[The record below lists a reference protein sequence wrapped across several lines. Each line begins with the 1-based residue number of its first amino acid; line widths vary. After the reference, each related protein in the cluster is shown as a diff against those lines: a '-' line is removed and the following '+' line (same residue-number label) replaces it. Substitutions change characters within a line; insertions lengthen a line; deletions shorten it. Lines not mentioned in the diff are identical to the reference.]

1 MSTKLPWKEWIS
13 AYAKR
18 LCLLTFDE
26 AHVVPQWG
34 KDFRHVYLEV
44 GMLRSVLRGN
54 ACTLALTA
62 TLNLELKEKLLD
74 VLHLEDSE
82 TVCVVRNPDRPNITL
97 QIWPRRESQRGKVP
111 LPLQQYVEHFKE
123 KTLSGHFNEIEKSIL
138 YCRELNDVGRF
149 FVLLRKLLGAAAVD
163 AEDPDDRTICVY
175 YAGIDLPSERLA
187 LARFAEGKAKLM
199 ITTVAFGL
207 GINIPDVR
215 RVHHYGAPATV
226 LEYWQEIGR
235 FPIAYSGA
243 YPRL

>member
-1 MSTKLPWKEWIS
+1 S
-13 AYAKR
+13 
-18 LCLLTFDE
+18 
-26 AHVVPQWG
+26 
-34 KDFRHVYLEV
+34 
-44 GMLRSVLRGN
+44 
-54 ACTLALTA
+54 
-62 TLNLELKEKLLD
+62 
-74 VLHLEDSE
+74 
-82 TVCVVRNPDRPNITL
+82 NITL

-215 RVHHYGAPATV
+215 RVYHYGAPATV

-235 FPIAYSGA
+235 CGRDGSQGRAILIDCFVPGFQSPIPALIRDCEEKKKCFRVALLSYLWVGNNST
-243 YPRL
+243 PQVPSSTCCSFCML